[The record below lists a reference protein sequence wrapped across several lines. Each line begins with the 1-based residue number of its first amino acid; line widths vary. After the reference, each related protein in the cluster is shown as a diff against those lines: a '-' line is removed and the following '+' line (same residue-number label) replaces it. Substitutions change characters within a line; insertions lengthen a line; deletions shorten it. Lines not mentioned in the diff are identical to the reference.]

1 MNSNKFISILLV
13 SCMMLSALVSGCA
26 AESDLSGESAS
37 ISSGVSKGTTSVDD
51 ACVLDIVKTDAI
63 TDVTINSHN
72 VEDVTGSEFGE
83 QYTSRDT
90 VSITYSA
97 GDLNGMLPQTVSKD
111 LEFYKNSTTSQWEML
126 RETTTACE
134 VENTDLLGTSWKCE
148 SYDAERLS
156 EIFEGEIPAG
166 DTGTLYIRFLK
177 KMGGFAFDLNNGIN
191 TPTERFFVTVG
202 TGAKIA
208 WAGQEGVIEKSVKM
222 TEGSVTDDGILNLVL
237 GQGDGS
243 VILSFGD
250 NTIFIK
256 DQEYD
261 TALGLEVDE
270 SKVYKDSLPVIEV
283 TSDNVNNGEWD
294 VDIGLKEGNLSPEL
308 TWDEVEGAGCYAV
321 FMIDVSTT
329 TWLMWYV
336 IVDTTHFDKGR
347 YTDSTEYVGP
357 YPPGAHDFIVYV
369 VALKDEPKI
378 ASYPLDQITG
388 DIDDKLN
395 VLNTATD
402 GSTGN
407 VIAYGSVKATYTS
420 PELYYDYR

>member
-1 MNSNKFISILLV
+1 MNRNKSVSVLLA
-13 SCMMLSALVSGCA
+13 SCMLMSIAVSGCS
-26 AESDLSGESAS
+26 AESDVSGESS
-37 ISSGVSKGTTSVDD
+37 VISSGTASVDD
-51 ACVLDIVKTDAI
+51 NYVMGTVKTDAI
-63 TDVTINSHN
+63 KSVVINSHN
-72 VEDVTGSEFGE
+72 AEEIAGSAYGE
-83 QYTSRDT
+83 QYTMRDI
-90 VSITYSA
+90 VSVTYEA
-97 GDLNGMLPQTVSKD
+97 GDLDGMLPQTVSKD
-111 LEFYKNSTTSQWEML
+111 LEFYKNSTTSEWEL
-126 RETTTACE
+126 LNEKTTACE
-134 VENTDLLGTSWKCE
+134 VDNTNLIGTSWKCDSLSAE
-148 SYDAERLS
+148 SLNQV
-156 EIFEGEIPAG
+156 FEGGIPAG
-166 DTGTLYIRFLK
+166 DTGTLYLRFLK
-177 KMGGFAFDLNNGIN
+177 KMGGFAFNMDNGIN
-191 TPTERFFVTVG
+191 TPDERFFVTVG

-222 TEGSVTDDGILNLVL
+222 TEGSVMDDGILNLVL
-237 GQGDGS
+237 GTGDGS

-250 NTIFIK
+250 NTILIK

-261 TALGLEVDE
+261 TAVGLEVDE
-270 SKVYKDSLPVIEV
+270 SKVYKDSLPLIEV
-283 TSDNVNNGEWD
+283 TSEAANNGEWD

-308 TWDEVEGAGCYAV
+308 TWDEVDGAGCYAV

-395 VLNTATD
+395 VLNTDTE
-402 GSTGN
+402 GNTGN
-407 VIAYGSVKATYTS
+407 VLAYGYIKATYTS